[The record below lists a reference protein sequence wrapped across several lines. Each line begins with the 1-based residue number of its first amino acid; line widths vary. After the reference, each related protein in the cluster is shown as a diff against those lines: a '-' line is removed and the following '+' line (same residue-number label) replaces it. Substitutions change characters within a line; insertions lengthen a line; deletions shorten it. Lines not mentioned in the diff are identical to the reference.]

1 MLAYTITHTEPW
13 TYLNDLR
20 NPVQG
25 FRVTFNYTSLNETH
39 TAYVPSLD
47 AAVVKREIER
57 QAKDRESLMSLGK

>member
-25 FRVTFNYTSLNETH
+25 FRVTFTIVSLNETH

-47 AAVVKREIER
+47 PATVKPVIDRLL
-57 QAKDRESLMSLGK
+57 KDREGLMTLGK